1 MLLLDIKALEPKL
14 CRMISGSGGE
24 HAKALLQHCEDTQKT
39 VWLRHV
45 VVPDYTLNYSK
56 LADLADYL
64 KGFSCIERV
73 ELLPFHQMGSYKW
86 AAERLHYALQ
96 DKRTPT
102 GEEMDEARRIF
113 ADAGLKVQ

>member
-1 MLLLDIKALEPKL
+1 M
-14 CRMISGSGGE
+14 
-24 HAKALLQHCEDTQKT
+24 
-39 VWLRHV
+39 

-86 AAERLHYALQ
+86 AAESLHYAPAGQAHSYRRRNGRSPQ
-96 DKRTPT
+96 DFLPT
-102 GEEMDEARRIF
+102 RG
-113 ADAGLKVQ
+113 

>member
-1 MLLLDIKALEPKL
+1 M
-14 CRMISGSGGE
+14 
-24 HAKALLQHCEDTQKT
+24 
-39 VWLRHV
+39 
-45 VVPDYTLNYSK
+45 VVPDYTLNYDK

-86 AAERLHYALQ
+86 AAENLHYALQ

-102 GEEMDEARRIF
+102 NEEMDKARKLLT
-113 ADAGLKVQ
+113 DAGLRVQ